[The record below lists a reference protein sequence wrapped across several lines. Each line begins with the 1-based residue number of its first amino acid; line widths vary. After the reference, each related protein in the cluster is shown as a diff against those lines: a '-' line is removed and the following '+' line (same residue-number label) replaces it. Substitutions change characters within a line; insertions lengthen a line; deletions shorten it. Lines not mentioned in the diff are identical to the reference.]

1 MFTRRVLLAACA
13 LLAACQSVTSTSS
26 VNTKSLLRDDLFP
39 SHQLFTIETEQDVF
53 YLGKEAK
60 RFAEHAIL
68 DETANVTTKKAKD
81 VRGFVS
87 AILDYSDNGIAY
99 RNNANTVANTTFS
112 NRAANCLSL
121 SIMTFAL
128 AEHVGLNATLYEV
141 DIPEYWTRRDG
152 FSLLNGHVNLRVSAS
167 DNPSS
172 IVLGT
177 TWADVDFDPQAIRSR
192 FPRVPVSKQSVLAM
206 FYNNKGADALVA
218 NSYTRAYKYFKAATE
233 VAPQLQ
239 QSWTNLGV
247 LYRMKG
253 ELKLAENVY
262 QHALSLDSE
271 NLTVWENLAILYR
284 HQNRHEESKQL
295 LASVETKRKTNPFY
309 HFILGEQ
316 SFEDGEFA
324 KALAH
329 YQRAVRLDRKN
340 HEILFGLAKAYYE
353 LGDISNAQRYLQGAV
368 NFSPDKYSAQ
378 HYSSKLAALAHNER

>member
-1 MFTRRVLLAACA
+1 
-13 LLAACQSVTSTSS
+13 
-26 VNTKSLLRDDLFP
+26 
-39 SHQLFTIETEQDVF
+39 
-53 YLGKEAK
+53 
-60 RFAEHAIL
+60 
-68 DETANVTTKKAKD
+68 
-81 VRGFVS
+81 
-87 AILDYSDNGIAY
+87 
-99 RNNANTVANTTFS
+99 
-112 NRAANCLSL
+112 
-121 SIMTFAL
+121 
-128 AEHVGLNATLYEV
+128 
-141 DIPEYWTRRDG
+141 
-152 FSLLNGHVNLRVSAS
+152 LRVSAS

-253 ELKLAENVY
+253 ELKHAENVY